1 MTIDKQ
7 YSKLIKPE
15 LLTVINN
22 KFSEEQLIET
32 NKFLRTNPDRF
43 VTNYG
48 IMAIALQDDFVL
60 LNHSQIKTFYNV
72 DDIFLLNK
80 VDRLIANLITSL
92 SIKLNVDVR
101 TEFEK
106 RFTLD
111 NTQYELLYLI
121 DLVNQIL

>member
-1 MTIDKQ
+1 MTIDEQ
-7 YSKLIKPE
+7 YSKLIKPK

-22 KFSEEQLIET
+22 KFSEEQLIEID
-32 NKFLRTNPDRF
+32 KLLKTNPDRF
-43 VTNYG
+43 VINYG
-48 IMAIALQDDFVL
+48 IMAIALQDDLVL
-60 LNHSQIKTFYNV
+60 LNHNQIKTFYNV
-72 DDIFLLNK
+72 DDISLLNK

-92 SIKLNVDVR
+92 SIKLNVDVK

-121 DLVNQIL
+121 DLVNQLL